1 MFINQLNNM
10 SLFQDLAEKFGADNA
25 LISSEGEILRYL
37 DLDIFSNEIKS
48 KMQKRSLVFC
58 LCENTIGSFCGYF
71 SFIKNGTVALMLDA
85 SINNE
90 LLNNLIGIYEPNYL
104 WLSNPLLKAYPEN
117 RIEFSKHNYSL
128 VLLSK
133 KQIEL
138 NDKLAL
144 LLATSGSTGSPK
156 LVRLSNENIQANAES
171 IAKYLQ
177 LSNSERPITSL
188 PMSYSYGLS
197 VINSHLIK
205 GATILLTNKTIA
217 QRDFWTFANEMKAT
231 SISGVPYTYE
241 MLKRLRFTSMNL
253 PHLKT
258 LTQAGGKLSPDL
270 VKEFVNYAIRTE
282 RIFFVMYG
290 QTEAT
295 ARMSYLPFDKA
306 SEKYSS
312 MGIAIPGGKFSL
324 INEKGD
330 EIESADVDGELIYSG
345 KNVSLGYAEC
355 LSDLSKGDENLGVL
369 RTGDIAYRDKDGFY
383 YITGRMKRFIKIYG
397 NRVNLD
403 ASEQIVKSIS
413 PDCACVGR
421 DDKMIVY
428 VTDSSLCTDIKNLLS
443 KKTGINDLAF
453 EIRAISEIPKNES
466 GKVQYSRLLSE

>member
-1 MFINQLNNM
+1 M
-10 SLFQDLAEKFGADNA
+10 SLFHDLAEKYGDDKA
-25 LISSEGEILRYL
+25 LKSSEGEILSYL
-37 DLDIFSNEIKS
+37 DLEMFSNEIKS
-48 KMQKRSLVFC
+48 KIQKRSLVFC

-71 SFIKNGTVALMLDA
+71 SFIKNGIVVLMLDA
-85 SINNE
+85 SINND
-90 LLNNLIGIYEPNYL
+90 LLKNLIEIYEPNYL
-104 WLSNPLLKAYPEN
+104 WLSNFLLMTYAEKK
-117 RIEFSKHNYSL
+117 IEFSKHNYSL
-128 VLLSK
+128 ILLSK

-138 NDKLAL
+138 NDRLAL

-171 IAKYLQ
+171 IAEYLQ
-177 LSNSERPITSL
+177 ISKSERPITSL
-188 PMSYSYGLS
+188 PMNYSYGLS

-217 QRDFWTFANEMKAT
+217 QRDFWTFANDMKAT

-241 MLKRLRFTSMNL
+241 MLKRLRFSSMNL

-270 VKEFVNYAIRTE
+270 VKEFVNYAIRTN
-282 RIFFVMYG
+282 RKFFVMYG

-324 INEKGD
+324 INEVGD
-330 EIESADVDGELIYSG
+330 EIESADVDGELVYSG

-369 RTGDIAYRDKDGFY
+369 HTGDIARRDKDGFY

-403 ASEQIVKSIS
+403 ASEQIVKSITS
-413 PDCACVGR
+413 DCACVGR
-421 DDKMIVY
+421 DDKMMVY
-428 VTDSSLCTDIKNLLS
+428 VTDSRLCAKVRDLLS

-453 EIRAISEIPKNES
+453 EVRAISEIPKNES
-466 GKVQYSRLLSE
+466 GKIQYSKLLNE